1 MDSLMEFSL
10 DTPNNLND
18 NILNKKIFSLI
29 KNDMMR
35 GGYGNADG
43 NSDGYIDSSY
53 CVTLIIGVVIVIVGV
68 VLCWFKN
75 DWVEIKADVKN
86 VSCTESDNCNISIT
100 YIVNSIQYSKII
112 TINKSE
118 VPTNSHVRIYY
129 QESEPNV
136 IKLYNFNYPVIG
148 IGLIVLGIFILI
160 SSFCCSSEI
169 LSPINMST
177 SDTNLYSNTRK
188 ADGVSVV
195 YTK

>member
-1 MDSLMEFSL
+1 MEFSL

>member
-1 MDSLMEFSL
+1 MEFSL

-29 KNDMMR
+29 KNDIMR
-35 GGYGNADG
+35 GGNGVGNGGG
-43 NSDGYIDSSY
+43 NGYTGGSD
-53 CVTLIIGVVIVIVGV
+53 CVTLIIGVIIVIVGF

-86 VSCTESDNCNISIT
+86 VSCTGSDNCNISIT

-112 TINKSE
+112 TTNKSE
-118 VPTNSHVRIYY
+118 VPTNSYLTIYY

-136 IKLYNFNYPVIG
+136 IKLHNFNYPVIG
-148 IGLIVLGIFILI
+148 IGLIVLGIFILV

-169 LSPINMST
+169 ISPINISM
-177 SDTNLYSNTRK
+177 SDTK
-188 ADGVSVV
+188 
-195 YTK
+195 